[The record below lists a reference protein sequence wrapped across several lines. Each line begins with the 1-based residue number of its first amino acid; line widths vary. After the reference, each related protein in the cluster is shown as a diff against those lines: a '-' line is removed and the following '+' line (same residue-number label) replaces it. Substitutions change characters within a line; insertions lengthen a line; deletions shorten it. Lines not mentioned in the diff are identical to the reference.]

1 MDLAA
6 NILTGKLQ
14 IENITAGYDGGII
27 IKDVSFEVPQGD
39 IVGIIGLSGVGK
51 STLFNVI
58 AGLLKPYSGKV
69 LLNGRDITDKP
80 GSVGYMLQKDLLLPF
95 KTVIDNI
102 TLPLIIKG
110 RPKKEAYGYVQPM
123 LERFGLADKENRY
136 PYELSGGMRQ
146 RAALLRTYLF
156 SQEAALL
163 DEPFSALDSITR
175 STMHNWYMDITHSL
189 KPTTVFITHDIDEVI
204 LLSDTVY
211 VLKGKPAFLT
221 ARTDICLSKPRSAV
235 DAEFIRIK
243 KELLTE
249 LGA

>member
-39 IVGIIGLSGVGK
+39 IAGIIGLSGVGK

-110 RPKKEAYGYVQPM
+110 RPKKEAYGYVRPM
-123 LERFGLADKENRY
+123 LERFGLADKEN
-136 PYELSGGMRQ
+136 
-146 RAALLRTYLF
+146 F
-156 SQEAALL
+156 
-163 DEPFSALDSITR
+163 F
-175 STMHNWYMDITHSL
+175 
-189 KPTTVFITHDIDEVI
+189 
-204 LLSDTVY
+204 
-211 VLKGKPAFLT
+211 
-221 ARTDICLSKPRSAV
+221 
-235 DAEFIRIK
+235 
-243 KELLTE
+243 
-249 LGA
+249 

>member
-95 KTVIDNI
+95 KTVIR
-102 TLPLIIKG
+102 TSFPAECAKG
-110 RPKKEAYGYVQPM
+110 RRFCVPIFFRKKQRYLTSLFPRWIPLHAVQCII
-123 LERFGLADKENRY
+123 GIWI
-136 PYELSGGMRQ
+136 
-146 RAALLRTYLF
+146 LRT
-156 SQEAALL
+156 A
-163 DEPFSALDSITR
+163 
-175 STMHNWYMDITHSL
+175 
-189 KPTTVFITHDIDEVI
+189 
-204 LLSDTVY
+204 
-211 VLKGKPAFLT
+211 
-221 ARTDICLSKPRSAV
+221 
-235 DAEFIRIK
+235 
-243 KELLTE
+243 
-249 LGA
+249 